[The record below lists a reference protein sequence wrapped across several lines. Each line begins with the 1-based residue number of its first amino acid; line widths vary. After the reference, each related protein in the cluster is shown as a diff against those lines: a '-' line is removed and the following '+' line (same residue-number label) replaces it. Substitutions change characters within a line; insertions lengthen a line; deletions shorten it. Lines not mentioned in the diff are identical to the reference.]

1 MKGPEPDPEQRILD
15 EGVMTLIDLSNAPTW
30 VVCVVVLSVVALAI
44 SADARR
50 WVNLLKNN
58 PPSTSKPKK
67 AERKKA

>member
-1 MKGPEPDPEQRILD
+1 
-15 EGVMTLIDLSNAPTW
+15 MTLIDLSNAPTW